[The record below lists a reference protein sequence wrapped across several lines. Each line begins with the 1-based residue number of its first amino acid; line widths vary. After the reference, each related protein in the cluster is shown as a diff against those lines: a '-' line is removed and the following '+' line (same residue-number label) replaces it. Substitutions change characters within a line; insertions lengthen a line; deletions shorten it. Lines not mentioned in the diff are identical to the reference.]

1 METKNA
7 PHTAGNPAA
16 RSIDWTP
23 YLVGTGIGVLSWVA
37 FAVAHD
43 PLGVT
48 TAYSR
53 FASLFALP
61 FLGESGVAGNPYWKP
76 MPFAFDYSMIFLVGL
91 VLGSFTSALF
101 KRSLRIELMHNN
113 WRNRFGGSL
122 AKRFTVA
129 FFGGAILMY
138 GARLAGGC
146 TSGHAIS
153 GGLQLALSSWVFLIG
168 IFTSGILSAAILF
181 GSKKGERQ

>member
-1 METKNA
+1 MENRNA
-7 PHTAGNPAA
+7 QPAA
-16 RSIDWTP
+16 TGRMDWTP
-23 YLVGTGIGVLSWVA
+23 YLAGAGIGVLSWVA

-61 FLGESGVAGNPYWKP
+61 FMGHAGVAANSYWKP
-76 MPFAFDYSMIFLVGL
+76 MPLSLDYSVVFLIGL
-91 VLGSFTSALF
+91 MLGSFTSALL
-101 KRSLRIELMHNN
+101 KGTLHVELMHNI
-113 WRNRFGGSL
+113 WRERFGGSL
-122 AKRFTVA
+122 VKRFVVA

-153 GGLQLALSSWVFLIG
+153 GGLQLALSSWVFLLV
-168 IFTSGILSAAILF
+168 IFASGIVSSAILF
-181 GSKKGERQ
+181 GTRKGDRQ